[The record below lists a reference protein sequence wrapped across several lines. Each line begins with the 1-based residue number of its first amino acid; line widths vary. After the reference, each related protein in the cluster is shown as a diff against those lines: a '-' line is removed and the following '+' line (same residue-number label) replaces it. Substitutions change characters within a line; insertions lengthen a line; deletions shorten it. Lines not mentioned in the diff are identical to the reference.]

1 MTTLGAYEAK
11 THFSEVL
18 DRVENGETVTVTRHG
33 VAVARIV
40 PVHDDFENARS
51 AIKEWETYRDE
62 QNITLGGGITI
73 KELIEE
79 GRR

>member
-1 MTTLGAYEAK
+1 MTTLGAYAAK

-40 PVHDDFENARS
+40 PIRDDFRDALS
-51 AIKEWETYRDE
+51 AMKEWRRYRQE
-62 QNITLGGGITI
+62 QNITLGEGVTI

>member
-1 MTTLGAYEAK
+1 MATLGAYEAK

-40 PVHDDFENARS
+40 PVRDDFKDARS
-51 AIKEWETYRDE
+51 AINEWRAYRE
-62 QNITLGGGITI
+62 EEKITLGEGVTI